1 MLSLFLLIFVLADE
15 EIQWWEA
22 AALVL
27 MYGGYVIVC
36 AKYGFLVKAICPMK
50 ASDTSES
57 GGLEGPLLAEDEVMS
72 VNASKNQR
80 VTMDGSMFGLE
91 YGEVIMHSFLFK
103 SSRYYTKI
111 RMSGSK
117 WQRRWFILTDEDLRY
132 CKNPLFAARHSS
144 RSIPIKTATA
154 VKRNTPTEFELVT
167 PAETYTFK
175 AQKPEMAEA
184 WVSCLETRLEDIQRE
199 SQAQQAAAAASQ
211 QQSVEEHP
219 SVLAWPET
227 SGRRALY
234 MVTFPML
241 LILYATIPD
250 VRKQKWTDYYP
261 VTMITGVGW
270 LAIMAYGMMNAAEA
284 AGCLAGLQEDLMGLT
299 VTAAGTS
306 LPNLFASVLVAR
318 QGLGNMAVS
327 NAFGS
332 NTFNIFIA
340 LGFPW
345 FIGTIINGTCKDAAA
360 DRTDDTVAIDP
371 NCGKWQLHV
380 DKGNIFGSCL
390 ILVGVLTL
398 FLFGALSPTTA
409 AVAHPPG
416 DF

>member
-1 MLSLFLLIFVLADE
+1 
-15 EIQWWEA
+15 
-22 AALVL
+22 
-27 MYGGYVIVC
+27 
-36 AKYGFLVKAICPMK
+36 
-50 ASDTSES
+50 
-57 GGLEGPLLAEDEVMS
+57 
-72 VNASKNQR
+72 
-80 VTMDGSMFGLE
+80 
-91 YGEVIMHSFLFK
+91 
-103 SSRYYTKI
+103 
-111 RMSGSK
+111 MSGSK

-199 SQAQQAAAAASQ
+199 SQAQQAAAASQ

-250 VRKQKWTDYYP
+250 VRRQKWTDYYP

-270 LAIMAYGMMNAAEA
+270 LAIMAYGMMNAAER

-340 LGFPW
+340 LVLIFYIFCIGKFQDFVAKMFCPMQGFPW
-345 FIGTIINGTCKDAAA
+345 FIGTIINGTCKDAKA

-371 NCGKWQLHV
+371 NCGLWQLHV

-409 AVAHPPG
+409 AVAHPPC